1 MRALATTVQNHVAVS
16 QSKSIGCERYRTDR
30 KGQEQLLGGQGYIGN
45 AREAFA
51 APMDFQIFQFQPC
64 QPRLEISGARYSEI
78 DARIA
83 ESGCK
88 AIRIAK
94 RNCGAFCHMPR
105 PVGPADSSLTVEAMI
120 SPRQAASSS

>member
-16 QSKSIGCERYRTDR
+16 QSNSIGYERYRADR
-30 KGQEQLLGGQGYIGN
+30 KGQEQLLGGQGDIGY
-45 AREAFA
+45 ARESFA

-64 QPRLEISGARYSEI
+64 QPRLEISGACYSEI

-83 ESGCK
+83 ESGRK

-94 RNCGAFCHMPR
+94 RNCSAFCHMPR
-105 PVGPADSSLTVEAMI
+105 PVGPADSSF
-120 SPRQAASSS
+120 SS